1 MNPSAPKLFR
11 GIALALG
18 LAASLAAGAGPA
30 AQPDTPAAAARP
42 GPPTTPDIPVFPLA
56 AYAAMGS
63 SLAQSGHFA
72 ELGWNEAQLNAF
84 LDGFRATF
92 RGNGY
97 PMDDASR
104 QLTEEMGR
112 RMAEIVARA
121 RPLGVVTPEQKGK
134 LEMRFKELRR
144 RFGLQVSE
152 SGLGYNVEPGRNGIR
167 PRPGDTVIITCDARA
182 ADGTTRLPQLSTE
195 RIRAKMDGM
204 MPGLI
209 EGLQMMTVGSHAIF
223 VVPPALSF
231 GQGQW
236 PDGVERA
243 APLVYSITL
252 HDVVSAGTQP

>member
-42 GPPTTPDIPVFPLA
+42 GPPTT
-56 AYAAMGS
+56 
-63 SLAQSGHFA
+63 
-72 ELGWNEAQLNAF
+72 
-84 LDGFRATF
+84 TF